1 MDTRRV
7 RMTKRLLKD
16 AYLDLWEAAP
26 HDKITVTELCSTAD
40 VNRSTFYSY
49 YKNPNELAEEME
61 KDFLSAL
68 PSFEVSN
75 DENDA
80 FASLE
85 RGICTFLE
93 YTHANKRLF
102 RFLTIR
108 PGCDVFVR
116 HIVRLTSQKFD
127 SFNDIED
134 SVAKQ
139 CAYEFCVVGAI
150 GLIHEW
156 LREGCKM
163 PTHTLAEL
171 IVGMT
176 TRAFWID

>member
-16 AYLDLWEAAP
+16 AYLDLWDAAP

-49 YKNPNELAEEME
+49 YKKPNDLAEEME
-61 KDFLSAL
+61 RDFLSAL
-68 PSFEVSN
+68 PSFEVSR

-85 RGICTFLE
+85 RGVCGFLE
-93 YTHANKRLF
+93 YTCANKRLF

-108 PGCDVFVR
+108 PGCDAFVR

-127 SFNDIED
+127 SFNDID
-134 SVAKQ
+134 DPHDKQ
-139 CAYEFCVVGAI
+139 CAYDFCVVGAI

-156 LREGCKM
+156 LREGCKI
-163 PTHTLAEL
+163 PARHLAEL